1 MKSVIGEFLKNLMFS
16 KKMKGELELAFGIH
30 EIFIPIKKFKT
41 KQIMLEFDNCN
52 IGNCSGNDSDS
63 FDYSIVEDGFV
74 LKANIKTNKR
84 SVKWLA
90 SEK

>member
-1 MKSVIGEFLKNLMFS
+1 MKSAISEFLSNLIFTR
-16 KKMKGELELAFGIH
+16 KIKGELELAFGTH
-30 EIFIPIKKFKT
+30 EIFIPVKKFKT

-63 FDYSIVEDGFV
+63 FDYCIVEDGFV

-84 SVKWLA
+84 HVKWVA
-90 SEK
+90 TAK